1 MTTPE
6 QEKIESINI
15 EVDNKKFTLD
25 IKSTDES
32 MTFIVMD
39 REEIDGFKYIRK
51 KTLKKLKKLKI

>member
-32 MTFIVMD
+32 TTFVTLV
-39 REEIDGFKYIRK
+39 EK
-51 KTLKKLKKLKI
+51 K

>member
-32 MTFIVMD
+32 ITFIVMD
-39 REEIDGFKYIRK
+39 REEKDGFKYNQK
-51 KTLKKLKKLKI
+51 KNIKRN

>member
-32 MTFIVMD
+32 ITFIVMD
-39 REEIDGFKYIRK
+39 REEIDGFKILEK
-51 KTLKKLKKLKI
+51 KH